1 LWRIVV
7 IVTLINLAESGGIWE
22 AVIKVAT
29 PLNLAAFALAVVLFI
44 ALKSRGRKVS
54 PAIWVV
60 IVALVAI
67 PIGASVYSEI
77 IAKTSIYRLRV
88 TVVNQQGM
96 PINEAEEGVRVW
108 SSFGGE
114 PKRVAGGWEFDIPSA
129 SKPIDGK
136 LTIYASKENAFL
148 TGSADLILGKDYNP
162 TAIVNLKRN
171 DSAKVR
177 GQVVDVRHR
186 AVAGARVLVVGYE
199 SEAVITQEGG
209 AFELPAHAATGQTVL
224 LYAGKNGYRP
234 AKQPHPAGDMPAELI
249 LER

>member
-1 LWRIVV
+1 MIVA
-7 IVTLINLAESGGIWE
+7 LINLVESGGIWE

-60 IVALVAI
+60 IVVLVAI
-67 PIGASVYSEI
+67 PIGASIYSEI
-77 IAKTSIYRLRV
+77 TARTSIYRLRV
-88 TVVNQQGM
+88 TVVNQQGA
-96 PINEAEEGVRVW
+96 PVNEVEEGLKVW

-114 PKRVAGGWEFDIPSA
+114 PKRVAGGWQFDIPSA
-129 SKPIDGK
+129 IKPLDSKLI
-136 LTIYASKENAFL
+136 IYASKESAFL
-148 TGSADLILGKDYNP
+148 TGSAELILGNDYNP
-162 TAIVNLKRN
+162 AIIVNLRRD

-177 GQVVDVRHR
+177 GQVVDGKNR
-186 AVAGARVLVVGYE
+186 AVAGARVFVVGYE

-209 AFELPAHAATGQTVL
+209 NFELPAHAAAGQMVL

-234 AKQPHPAGDMPAELI
+234 TKQPQPAGDTPVDLI